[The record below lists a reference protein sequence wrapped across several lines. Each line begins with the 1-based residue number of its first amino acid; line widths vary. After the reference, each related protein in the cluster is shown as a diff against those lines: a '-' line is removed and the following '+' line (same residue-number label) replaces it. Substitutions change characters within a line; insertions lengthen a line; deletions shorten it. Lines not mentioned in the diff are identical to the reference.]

1 MYASARLK
9 ELFDFGEKVSKLP
22 GVLTAVLFGSAAR
35 GEATI
40 DSDIDIAVIYAKK
53 EETIMKQVEGFAP
66 PRAHIVHA
74 TTQEIEKNVSLA
86 GALSGEGLLL
96 SGKPVVLQAQ
106 KLKLKPMVIIAYD
119 TMRLDVNARNK
130 LNHALYGRASTIRRG
145 KNVYVRR
152 YEGLAARPGISKI
165 GKAVLLVSREKAS
178 SITKTLEA
186 HGAKWKEIPVW
197 TY

>member
-9 ELFDFGEKVSKLP
+9 ELFDFGDKVGKLP
-22 GVLTAVLFGSAAR
+22 GVLAAVLFGSAAR

-40 DSDIDIAVIYAKK
+40 DSDIDIAVIYTKK
-53 EETIMKQVEGFAP
+53 EEATMRRVEGFAP
-66 PRAHIVHA
+66 PRVHIVHI
-74 TTQEIEKNVSLA
+74 TPRELEKNVSLA

-96 SGKPVVLQAQ
+96 FGKPVVLQAQ

-119 TMRLDVNARNK
+119 TGGLDVNTRNK
-130 LNHALYGRASTIRRG
+130 LSHALYGRASTIKRG
-145 KNVYVRR
+145 KKLYVRR
-152 YEGLAARPGISKI
+152 YEGLAARPGVSKI
-165 GKAVLLVSREKAS
+165 GKAVLLVSRERAT